1 MFLEQAPLPVYI
13 LYLPPH
19 SSPKCASYVHNLL
32 LFWAGN
38 GSKCVLKQQDWPMHH
53 LPSSSVNNEGTHC
66 ILGQKR
72 FLAECHLGS
81 WYHRF
86 PLQQRSRGLITIPRV
101 SASPGSLE
109 SLHSIVA
116 TDGAPAKA
124 STMCGI
130 LASWPLDG
138 LHSTHRGPASCPILL
153 PGLCEQPPMRSRR
166 SLKGTRCC
174 CQSAHRPRPQVGN
187 SIWQRKE
194 KCGTFS
200 FLHRKRKETSK
211 QEARH
216 RRLAA
221 RSQGGATD
229 LLRLVLGGEQN
240 RVWELRTL
248 ANGEFMWRQFPPTHR
263 PLLALHHL
271 LCRNLSRSDL
281 AGKTHVLNW
290 PFVERRFLCRKPNAV
305 KSSPTSYGGQGVVLR
320 ASQFEKGNKR

>member
-1 MFLEQAPLPVYI
+1 
-13 LYLPPH
+13 
-19 SSPKCASYVHNLL
+19 
-32 LFWAGN
+32 
-38 GSKCVLKQQDWPMHH
+38 MHH
-53 LPSSSVNNEGTHC
+53 LPTSLVSNERANC
-66 ILGQKR
+66 IVYRSL
-72 FLAECHLGS
+72 FPVEFHLWS
-81 WYHRF
+81 WYHCFLLHRR
-86 PLQQRSRGLITIPRV
+86 LRGGWLLYRV

-229 LLRLVLGGEQN
+229 LLRLVLEGEQN

-248 ANGEFMWRQFPPTHR
+248 PNGEFMWRQLPPTHR

-271 LCRNLSRSDL
+271 LCRNLSRSDRG
-281 AGKTHVLNW
+281 GKTHVLNW